1 MRSGKLTSAAVKL
14 AALAVVVYGARHVD
28 IHRLLASVETPD
40 YQRVA
45 PAAGPCVDLNSASR
59 ADLMRIVHVDGDR
72 SREIMEHRLVQ
83 PFRSLDDLDRISGMG
98 DGWIQDVRSQGLA
111 CVR

>member
-1 MRSGKLTSAAVKL
+1 MKSGKLVSSAVKL

-28 IHRLLASVETPD
+28 IHRLLASVESPD
-40 YQRVA
+40 YDRVA
-45 PAAGPCVDLNSASR
+45 PAAGPCVDINSASR
-59 ADLMRIVHVDGDR
+59 ADLQRIIHVDGDR
-72 SREIMEHRLVQ
+72 SREIMEHRLVE

-98 DGWIQDVRSQGLA
+98 DGWIQDIRNQHLA